1 MTTQGIAIDLQ
12 AVTDLF
18 SKLSADVDAGF
29 APDGERAVLGVGCG
43 ARFGAG
49 FEGLRGTS
57 EVQAGATAFAG
68 ASSRYTSNVLQHIA
82 NARGLL
88 AKVEEVLR
96 RYRSA
101 DAVAAAL
108 TSSAMTRTGE
118 YADESTSASAATVS
132 GGVETTLPP
141 PPLPR
146 PPEFSSQSIAWG
158 IAYDV
163 QRMHDILRR
172 EDLDEAWSQVGALRL
187 LGQTLEGH
195 YRRILEL
202 RPKIAESWP
211 AGGSVT
217 AEDAQR
223 QLDEHAKAVWQ
234 DAVCAQTT
242 AKSLDGIVSA
252 ISQAR
257 EKMTPLYDRWRSV
270 TKDFV
275 PENFDHAAEELNM
288 QGRQVMQELDT
299 TVADLRTQ
307 IYWPESTRLLIT
319 EPGTGKVISESAPPS
334 GPSATSSVPDS
345 QAGGPASGSGPSS
358 PRPVPPVPGFNPVE
372 GPVLSGGVNPVGV
385 SSNAPPSTLPIPP
398 GLLPNA
404 PNGGAWVLPSPIT
417 GSTGRLLPAPGR
429 VPMAS
434 PSGAFG
440 AVGRAATAGATAP
453 SGMMG
458 VPVGG
463 YGAGGSSGASRQ
475 RMATEQWEISHGVPP
490 VIGEAGP
497 FREEEEPKEEAEA
510 AREEFEDWYN
520 RVALP
525 WEESLSR

>member
-57 EVQAGATAFAG
+57 EVQAGAAAFAG

-158 IAYDV
+158 TAYDV
-163 QRMHDILRR
+163 QRMHNILRR

-195 YRRILEL
+195 YRRVLEL
-202 RPKIAESWP
+202 RPKLAESWP

-217 AEDAQR
+217 AGDAQR

-275 PENFDHAAEELNM
+275 PEDFDHAAEQLNM

-307 IYWPESTRLLIT
+307 IYWPESATQLRSG
-319 EPGTGKVISESAPPS
+319 PDDGKVISGSS
-334 GPSATSSVPDS
+334 TSSGSDS
-345 QAGGPASGSGPSS
+345 PSSSTANGSAGGGRLPAAGS
-358 PRPVPPVPGFNPVE
+358 VPPVPGFNPVE
-372 GPVLSGGVNPVGV
+372 GPGLAGGWTPVGV
-385 SSNAPPSTLPIPP
+385 SSSTPPSTLPIQP
-398 GLLPNA
+398 GALPGV
-404 PNGGAWVLPSPIT
+404 PNGGAWVLPGPIT
-417 GSTGRLLPAPGR
+417 GATGRLLPAPGR
-429 VPMAS
+429 TTMGVTGS
-434 PSGAFG
+434 PGGAGGG
-440 AVGRAATAGATAP
+440 AAGARGQ

-463 YGAGGSSGASRQ
+463 YGGAAGSGAGASRQ
-475 RMATEQWEISHGVPP
+475 RMATEQWEVSHGVPP

-497 FREEEEPKEEAEA
+497 FLEEEEEPQDEAGA

-525 WEESLSR
+525 WNETLAR